1 MLQKFITMINYN
13 TNFVAELILYVIR
26 ILAAVFPRDS
36 FPLTDIEAVREILDE
51 GILFIL
57 IGVIF
62 DINI

>member
-1 MLQKFITMINYN
+1 MLQNFITMINYN